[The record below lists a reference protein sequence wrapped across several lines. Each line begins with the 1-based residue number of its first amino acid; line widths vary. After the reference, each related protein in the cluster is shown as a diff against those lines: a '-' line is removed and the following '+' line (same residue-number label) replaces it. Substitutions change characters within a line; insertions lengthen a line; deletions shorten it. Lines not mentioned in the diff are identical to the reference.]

1 MKLNRIT
8 LAGLLVAVAGCKA
21 VVSVQPAEFIPQHS
35 PDVVWV
41 TYTDNSY
48 VPVAQPRIVGDSL
61 KGTWVGL
68 QEPVSISLK
77 EIQTVQAKVP
87 SPKRTIILFT
97 SLGVVSTAV
106 VYTLFTAGTSGKPSG
121 CGFDNNGQPSQYC
134 TDNQQ

>member
-1 MKLNRIT
+1 MKLDRVA
-8 LAGLLVAVAGCKA
+8 LAGLVLAVAGCKT

-35 PDVVWV
+35 PEVVWV

-48 VPVAQPRIVGDSL
+48 VPVAKPRIVGDSL
-61 KGTWVGL
+61 QGTWVGL

-97 SLGVVSTAV
+97 TIGVATAAV
-106 VYTLFTAGTSGKPSG
+106 AYTMATAGSSGPSG
-121 CGFDNNGQPSQYC
+121 CLDHNGDPTNFCGGGQ
-134 TDNQQ
+134 